1 MHWGKKKTKERKKRR
16 LLSLLFEEDAAF
28 FFDFFFFGF
37 TDMSTQAKAAGS
49 NSHSTKSYIM
59 YLER

>member
-28 FFDFFFFGF
+28 FFDFFFFWI
-37 TDMSTQAKAAGS
+37 
-49 NSHSTKSYIM
+49 NLIEKSR
-59 YLER
+59 ERGLIKQSLYQELHHVS